1 MRHDRS
7 FHRTARRQATPISFW
22 PAQRRRRKK
31 LPFVAALLVAIAT
44 GLASGVWLVP
54 DATMPGAATS
64 TSSAGAAVRHFSLC
78 HTGGGENCVVD
89 GDTIWIG
96 GEKVRLADIDTPETH
111 PPRCAEEAAL
121 GEQATHRLQ
130 ELLNAGPVTLA
141 DADRA
146 TDRYGRRLAI
156 VTRNG
161 QSLGDALVEE
171 GLARPWEGR
180 RRPWCN

>member
-7 FHRTARRQATPISFW
+7 FHRTTRRAAKPISFW
-22 PAQRRRRKK
+22 PAPRRRRK
-31 LPFVAALLVAIAT
+31 LPFAAALVLAIAT
-44 GLASGVWLVP
+44 GLATGVWFVP
-54 DATMPGAATS
+54 EPGMPATANTS
-64 TSSAGAAVRHFSLC
+64 AIRHFSLC
-78 HTGGGENCVVD
+78 HRGGGENCVVD

-121 GEQATHRLQ
+121 GEQATRRLQ
-130 ELLNAGPVTLA
+130 ELLNTGPVTLA
-141 DADRA
+141 DADRP

-156 VTRNG
+156 VTRDG
-161 QSLGDALVEE
+161 QSLGDTLIAE

-180 RRPWCN
+180 RRPWCS

>member
-7 FHRTARRQATPISFW
+7 FHRTARRGAQPISFW
-22 PAQRRRRKK
+22 PAPRRRRK
-31 LPFVAALLVAIAT
+31 LPFAAMLALAIAT
-44 GLASGVWLVP
+44 GLAAGVSLVP
-54 DATMPGAATS
+54 DAPAPASANAT
-64 TSSAGAAVRHFSLC
+64 AVRSFSLC

-89 GDTIWIG
+89 GDTIWIA

-111 PPRCAEEAAL
+111 PPRCAEEADL
-121 GEQATHRLQ
+121 GRQATRRLQ

-141 DADRA
+141 DADRP

-156 VTRNG
+156 VTRDG
-161 QSLGDALVEE
+161 QSLGDTLIAE

-180 RRPWCN
+180 RRPWCA

>member
-7 FHRTARRQATPISFW
+7 FHRTAARRRAPAPISFW
-22 PAQRRRRKK
+22 PKPRRRRK
-31 LPFVAALLVAIAT
+31 LPFAAMLALAIAT
-44 GLASGVWLVP
+44 GLAAGVSFVP
-54 DATMPGAATS
+54 DTPAPGTATAAT
-64 TSSAGAAVRHFSLC
+64 TRHFALC

-111 PPRCAEEAAL
+111 PPRCPEEAAL
-121 GEQATHRLQ
+121 GEQATRRLQ

-141 DADRA
+141 DADRP

-156 VTRNG
+156 VTRDG
-161 QSLGDALVEE
+161 QSLGDTLIEE

-180 RRPWCN
+180 RRPWCS